1 MTSKRKPTTNE
12 ELKADIEGTPNR
24 GSIGDVPVI
33 RLEQDELRVKISKEL
48 HREFLI
54 WAGVNGFG
62 SKADALEF
70 AIVALLN
77 SPGVQ
82 TRTSLVLKSKAEA
95 HNVSEAEIRNAI
107 LGQFKKIARLNRA
120 KLQGIE
126 LDVEQDPRLDAVI
139 DRALPVDSMP
149 IETKDYGLRDDGR
162 S

>member
-1 MTSKRKPTTNE
+1 MTIKRKPTNKE
-12 ELKADIEGTPNR
+12 ELKADIDSNPNR
-24 GSIGDVPVI
+24 GNINEVPVL
-33 RLEQDELRVKISKEL
+33 RFEQDELRVKISKEL

-54 WAGVNGFG
+54 WAGINGFG
-62 SKADALEF
+62 SKAAALEY

-82 TRTSLVLKSKAEA
+82 TRTSLLLESKAEA
-95 HNVSEAEIRNAI
+95 HKVSKPEIRNAI

-126 LDVEQDPRLDAVI
+126 LNAEQDPRLEDAI
-139 DRALPVDSMP
+139 NRALPVDSMP
-149 IETKDYGLRDDGR
+149 VETKDYGMLDDGR